1 MKALETVNKQILE
14 KWETTGVQLVLNFAF
29 FSLLDMITVYPVE
42 DENKYTNKKGNVL
55 PDAYLLKNGSTAKDL
70 AFKIHSEIGDKF
82 LYAIDAKTKKRV
94 SNDYVLK
101 NNDIIKVVST

>member
-1 MKALETVNKQILE
+1 M
-14 KWETTGVQLVLNFAF
+14 
-29 FSLLDMITVYPVE
+29 
-42 DENKYTNKKGNVL
+42 NKKGNAL

-82 LYAIDAKTKKRV
+82 LYAVDARTKKRL

-101 NNDIIKVVST
+101 NNDIIKIVST

>member
-1 MKALETVNKQILE
+1 MIALESVNKQILE
-14 KWETTGVQLVLNFAF
+14 KWGTTGVQRVLNFAF

-94 SNDYVLK
+94 SNDYILK